1 MKIINSLLML
11 LCVMCLCACGGPG
24 IDESKF
30 TGKGILGDYP
40 KAYAMQQALL
50 FSTEAKQGDIH
61 NFGDFGEELTPIEEK
76 LGENIS
82 DDLKKSLKETE
93 TLLNEK
99 KGANIDFKSKWG
111 PSLDV
116 VKATI
121 DSKYASMGY
130 VEFYFSTGV
139 DSYDMFGV
147 PLYKG
152 KKLPSGFQ
160 VKFLDA
166 QGNVIKE
173 TSADRVGAMTR
184 SPTNSY
190 VFSLGD
196 KSGLGRRAS
205 FSNDETPICGSKE
218 VLERNIDYLSKL
230 DKIVKIEVSDF
241 DDRPVWER

>member
-11 LCVMCLCACGGPG
+11 LCVMCLSACGASG

-30 TGKGILGDYP
+30 TGEGILGDYP
-40 KAYAMQQALL
+40 KTFAMQKALL
-50 FSTEAKQGDIH
+50 YSIGAKQGDIQ
-61 NFGDFGEELTPIEEK
+61 NFGNFGEKLTPVEEK
-76 LGENIS
+76 LGDNIS

-93 TLLNEK
+93 TRLNEK
-99 KGANIDFKSKWG
+99 KGVNIVFKSKWD

-116 VKATI
+116 VNATI

-130 VEFYFSTGV
+130 VEFYFCTGV

-173 TSADRVGAMTR
+173 TSTERVGAMTR

-196 KSGLGRRAS
+196 KRGLRRYVP
-205 FSNDETPICGSKE
+205 FSNDETPICNDKG
-218 VLERNIDYLSKL
+218 VLDQDIDYMSQL
-230 DKIVKIEVSDF
+230 DKIVKIEVSDI
-241 DDRPVWER
+241 DDRPVWEK